1 MKKRM
6 FFCRKLL
13 TNKKEYVIIQSG
25 DKGPTFRRQKGRTHI
40 VMKFVLGGF
49 HEEVNSFSPGRT
61 TYDQY
66 LKVFGQ
72 DEIDFAANH
81 KREIISYD
89 MVSAVYHVLTEAGAT
104 VIPGGYMHAQSGP
117 IIEQSVLDGYIE
129 KLTAVIKANMPVDGV
144 VLLVHGAAQSEQC
157 EDPEGAILE
166 AVRRIVGDKAVIT
179 VGCDLH
185 SCITEKMV
193 KNANAICGY
202 QQYPHVDFW
211 ETGTRAATL
220 ALRMLKGEIKPYMA
234 YVKIPMLVPASGYTT
249 RTEPFC
255 RIMNEGKR
263 LIADGTLYDFSVF
276 QMQPWLDVSV
286 GGSSAV
292 VIADSKEKAAAVA
305 KDFAA
310 QLYSMRHAF
319 KSELTDVDTIIDI
332 AEKNTTDKFVV
343 LNDFADSSNA
353 GAIGDSAQVL
363 AHILKKKSDVHALM
377 YINDPGLALRCR
389 EVGVGNP
396 IKDKVGGW
404 CSTLYPPV
412 AFEGTVKALFD
423 GRMSMYKHSFNNF
436 GPSAV
441 IQIRNTIL
449 IVTTRHNSNGK
460 VGLYQCFGYDPVNF
474 DMVVVK
480 ACTSFRASYGPL
492 TDLIYPADT
501 VGPASSNLT
510 AFPFEHVS
518 KSFYPFTDSDDFVP
532 EVNAWGKQN
541 F

>member
-1 MKKRM
+1 
-6 FFCRKLL
+6 
-13 TNKKEYVIIQSG
+13 
-25 DKGPTFRRQKGRTHI
+25 
-40 VMKFVLGGF
+40 MKFVLAGF
-49 HEEVNSFSPGRT
+49 HEEVNSFSPGKT
-61 TYDQY
+61 TYEQY
-66 LKVFGQ
+66 SKKFGQ
-72 DEIDFAANH
+72 DLIRFAATH
-81 KREIISYD
+81 QRETASSDMISAAYR
-89 MVSAVYHVLTEAGAT
+89 VLTEAGAT
-104 VIPGGYMHAQSGP
+104 VIPGGYMNAHSGP
-117 IIEQSVLDGYIE
+117 IIEQSVLDGFIE
-129 KLTAVIKANMPVDGV
+129 HLTGVIKENMPVDGV

-166 AVRRIVGDKAVIT
+166 TVRRLVGDKAVIT

-193 KNANAICGY
+193 ENANAICGY
-202 QQYPHVDFW
+202 QEYPHIDMY
-211 ETGTRAATL
+211 ETGFRAATL
-220 ALRMLKGEIKPYMA
+220 AVRMLRGEIKPYMA

-363 AHILKKKSDVHALM
+363 AHILKRKSDVRALM

-396 IKDKVGGW
+396 IHDKVGGW

-423 GRMSMYKHSFNNF
+423 GKMSMYKGSFNNF

-441 IQIRNTIL
+441 IEVRNTIL

-460 VGLYQCFGYDPVNF
+460 IGLYRCFGYDPVNF

-501 VGPASSNLT
+501 VGPASANLT

-518 KSFYPFTDSDDFVP
+518 KSFYPFTDSDDFAPV
-532 EVNAWGKQN
+532 VNAWGKQN

>member
-1 MKKRM
+1 
-6 FFCRKLL
+6 
-13 TNKKEYVIIQSG
+13 
-25 DKGPTFRRQKGRTHI
+25 
-40 VMKFVLGGF
+40 MKFILGGF

-66 LKVFGQ
+66 FKVFGQ
-72 DEIDFAANH
+72 EEINFAANH
-81 KREIISYD
+81 RREVISYD
-89 MVSAVYHVLTEAGAT
+89 MISAAYKVLTEAGAT

-117 IIEQSVLDGYIE
+117 IIEQSVVDDYIE
-129 KLTAVIKANMPVDGV
+129 KLTAVVKANLPVDGV
-144 VLLVHGAAQSEQC
+144 VLLMHGAAQSERC
-157 EDPEGAILE
+157 EDPEGAMIE
-166 AVRRIVGDKAVIT
+166 AVRRLVGDKAVIT

-220 ALRMLKGEIKPYMA
+220 AVRMLRGEIKPYMA
-234 YVKIPMLVPASGYTT
+234 YVKIPMIVPASGYTT
-249 RTEPFC
+249 GTEPFST
-255 RIMNEGKR
+255 IMEEGKR
-263 LIADGTLYDFSVF
+263 LTAEGTLLDFSVF

-292 VIADSKEKAAAVA
+292 VIAEDKEKAAAVA

-310 QLYSMRHAF
+310 RLYGMRHAF
-319 KSELTDVDTIIDI
+319 KSDLTPVDDIIDI

-363 AHILKKKSDVHALM
+363 AHILAKKSDVRALM

-396 IKDKVGGW
+396 IHDKVGGW
-404 CSTLYPPV
+404 RSTLYPPV
-412 AFEGTVKALFD
+412 PFDGTVKALFD
-423 GRMSMYKHSFNNF
+423 GKMSMVKGNVSDY
-436 GPSAV
+436 GPCAV
-441 IQIRNTIL
+441 IQVRNTIL
-449 IVTTRHNSNGK
+449 IVTTCHSSNGK
-460 VGLYQCFGYDPVNF
+460 IALYRCFGYDPLNF
-474 DMVVVK
+474 EMVVVK

-510 AFPFEHVS
+510 AFPFTHIS
-518 KSFYPFTDSDDFVP
+518 KKFYPFTDSDDFAPQVD
-532 EVNAWGKQN
+532 AWGKQN

>member
-1 MKKRM
+1 
-6 FFCRKLL
+6 
-13 TNKKEYVIIQSG
+13 
-25 DKGPTFRRQKGRTHI
+25 
-40 VMKFVLGGF
+40 MKFVLAGF
-49 HEEVNSFSPGRT
+49 HEEVNSFTPGRT
-61 TYDQY
+61 TWEQY
-66 LKVFGQ
+66 FKAFGQ
-72 DEIDFAANH
+72 DEIDFAVTH
-81 KREIISYD
+81 QREIASTDMISAAYR
-89 MVSAVYHVLTEAGAT
+89 VLTEAGAA
-104 VIPGGYMHAQSGP
+104 VIPGGYMNSQSGP
-117 IIEQSVLDGYIE
+117 IIEQSVLDRFIE
-129 KLTAVIKANMPVDGV
+129 HLTGVIKKNLPVDGV
-144 VLLVHGAAQSEQC
+144 VLLVHGAAQAEQC

-166 AVRRIVGDKAVIT
+166 AVRRLVGDKAVIT

-185 SCITEKMV
+185 SCITEKMAE
-193 KNANAICGY
+193 NANAICGY
-202 QQYPHVDFW
+202 QQYPHIDMY
-211 ETGTRAATL
+211 ETGLRAATL
-220 ALRMLKGEIKPYMA
+220 AVRMAKGEIRPYMA
-234 YVKIPMLVPASGYTT
+234 YVKIPMIVPASGYTT
-249 RTEPFC
+249 GTEPFC
-255 RIMNEGKR
+255 RIMDEGKR

-292 VIADSKEKAAAVA
+292 VVADSKEKAAAVA

-310 QLYSMRHAF
+310 RLYGMRHAF
-319 KSELTDVDTIIDI
+319 KSDLTDVDTIIDI
-332 AEKNTTDKFVV
+332 AEKNTTGKFVV

-363 AHILKKKSDVHALM
+363 AHILKKRSDVRALM

-389 EVGVGNP
+389 EIGVGNP

-412 AFEGTVKALFD
+412 PFEGKVKALFD
-423 GRMSMYKHSFNNF
+423 GDMSMVKGNVSGF

-441 IQIRNTIL
+441 IQVRNTIL
-449 IVTTRHNSNGK
+449 IVTTRHHANGRI
-460 VGLYQCFGYDPVNF
+460 GLYRCFGYDPVNF

-510 AFPFEHVS
+510 AFPFTHIS
-518 KSFYPFTDSDDFVP
+518 KKFYPFTDSDDFVP